1 MRRVAEPHEYL
12 APCRDYGSVC
22 DVTDSLPPQES
33 LQESKD
39 PADWGVLP
47 GVLILLTL
55 LVAPAAE
62 IRYDASTS
70 VGFER
75 VVAAIGPSGWP
86 RVLTGMLLT
95 NVYFATFAAVAVS
108 IGICDLAMRRG
119 VDQYLVTNRRNNE
132 VHASFAS
139 IAGPTAV
146 LALLFLSHG
155 WLPALLALI
164 FVCGARAGQ
173 VRDYVWRRRGILGI
187 AVATKYPRH
196 PFVMRFS
203 TTLTIIA
210 FAGSVIYAT
219 DAAVDGRAWGPVEVC
234 KVSDS
239 SSHPFE
245 AQATATLIEITRDGT
260 GVVGYRP
267 DTQQVTEGR
276 QCVARASDQIRG
288 DLLNSLIVPSDG

>member
-1 MRRVAEPHEYL
+1 M
-12 APCRDYGSVC
+12 S
-22 DVTDSLPPQES
+22 DVTDSLPPQKS
-33 LQESKD
+33 LEESKD

-86 RVLTGMLLT
+86 RVLTGMLFT

-108 IGICDLAMRRG
+108 LGICDLAMRRS
-119 VDQYLVTNRRNNE
+119 VDQYIVTNKRDNE

-139 IAGPTAV
+139 IAGPAV
-146 LALLFLSHG
+146 VLTLLFLSHG

-164 FVCGARAGQ
+164 FICGARAGQ
-173 VRDYVWRRRGILGI
+173 VRDYVWRRRVTLGI
-187 AVATKYPRH
+187 AVAAKYPRH
-196 PFVMRFS
+196 QLVMRFS
-203 TTLTIIA
+203 TTLTIVA
-210 FAGSVIYAT
+210 FAGSVIYVAY
-219 DAAVDGRAWGPVEVC
+219 AAVDGRAWGPVEVC
-234 KVSDS
+234 RVSDS
-239 SSHPFE
+239 PTHPTE
-245 AQATATLIEITRDGT
+245 AQATATLIEITRDGS

-276 QCVARASDQIRG
+276 QCVARDSDHIRG
-288 DLLNSLIVPSDG
+288 DLLNSSIVPGDG